1 MQIQTIFIN
10 EYGRLRSGWRFAVFL
25 LAYTFLSLFF
35 AESVKI
41 LLVRLPIGYSDDSLL
56 GFFVPVFIFAVLS
69 ILVGWLCGRF
79 LEGLPFRALGV
90 WLTKNWL
97 KDICLGVLFGAASIL
112 LAAGIAVVFG
122 NLSLNFNQNRG
133 SSAILL
139 TLSTSLFV
147 FTVGAIA
154 EEALFRG
161 YLFQTLSRANLAW
174 LAIAITSLFFA
185 SAHLNNENAD
195 YVSTLNT
202 ALAGIWFGIAYLK
215 TRTLW
220 FPIGLHLAWNWTQG
234 AILGIPVSGI
244 TKLTTAP
251 LFEVSD
257 FGTKQI
263 TGGNYGIEGG
273 IACTVA
279 LIISM
284 LAIHFAPFLKP
295 TEEMLALTSQ
305 EKFSE
310 VSARKNAGAE
320 KI

>member
-1 MQIQTIFIN
+1 MQTIFIN
-10 EYGRLRSGWRFAVFL
+10 EFGRLRSGWRFAVFL
-25 LAYTFLSLFF
+25 FAYTFLSLFF
-35 AESVKI
+35 AESVKF
-41 LLVRLPIGYSDDSLL
+41 LLVRLPIGYSDDGLL
-56 GFFVPVFIFAVLS
+56 GFFVPVFIFAAVS

-79 LEGLPFRALGV
+79 LEGLPFRTLGI

-97 KDICLGVLFGAASIL
+97 KDFCLGILFGAASIL
-112 LAAGIAVVFG
+112 LAAFGAVVFG
-122 NLSLNFNQNRG
+122 NLNLNFNQSRG

-139 TLSTSLFV
+139 TLLTSLFV

-161 YLFQTLSRANLAW
+161 YMFQTLSRANLAW
-174 LAIAITSLFFA
+174 LAIAITSVFFA
-185 SAHLNNENAD
+185 SAHLGNKDAN
-195 YVSTLNT
+195 YISTLNT

-220 FPIGLHLAWNWTQG
+220 FAIGLHLAWNWTQG
-234 AILGIPVSGI
+234 AVLGIPVSGI

-257 FGTKQI
+257 FGKQQI

-273 IACTVA
+273 IVCTVA

-284 LAIHFAPFLKP
+284 LAIRFAPFLKP

-310 VSARKNAGAE
+310 VSARKNVGVE
-320 KI
+320 EI

>member
-25 LAYTFLSLFF
+25 LAYIFLSLFF
-35 AESVKI
+35 AESVKWV
-41 LLVRLPIGYSDDSLL
+41 LVRLPIGYSDDSLL

-112 LAAGIAVVFG
+112 LAAGVAVVFG
-122 NLSLNFNQNRG
+122 GLSLNFNQNRG

-139 TLSTSLFV
+139 TLGIALFV

-174 LAIAITSLFFA
+174 VAIAITSLFFA
-185 SAHLNNENAD
+185 SAHLNNENAS

-251 LFEVSD
+251 LFEVSN
-257 FGTKQI
+257 FGANQI

-273 IACTVA
+273 IACTIA
-279 LIISM
+279 LILSM
-284 LAIHFAPFLKP
+284 FAIWFAPFLKP

-305 EKFSE
+305 
-310 VSARKNAGAE
+310 
-320 KI
+320 

>member
-1 MQIQTIFIN
+1 MQTIFIN
-10 EYGRLRSGWRFAVFL
+10 EFGRLRSGWRFAVFL

-35 AESVKI
+35 AESVKL
-41 LLVRLPIGYSDDSLL
+41 LLVRLPIGYSDDGLL
-56 GFFVPVFIFAVLS
+56 GFFVPVFIFAVVS

-90 WLTKNWL
+90 WVTKNWL
-97 KDICLGVLFGAASIL
+97 KDVCLGVLFGAGSIL
-112 LAAGIAVVFG
+112 LAAGVAVVFG
-122 NLSLNFNQNRG
+122 GLDLNFNQNRG

-147 FTVGAIA
+147 FTVGAIS

-161 YLFQTLSRANLAW
+161 YIFQTLSRANLSW

-185 SAHLNNENAD
+185 SAHLENENAD
-195 YVSTLNT
+195 YISTLNT

-215 TRTLW
+215 TRSLW
-220 FPIGLHLAWNWTQG
+220 FPIGLHLAWNWMQG
-234 AILGIPVSGI
+234 AVLGIPVSGI

-251 LFEVSD
+251 LFEVSN
-257 FGTKQI
+257 FGAKQI

-273 IACTVA
+273 IVCTIA

-284 LAIHFAPFLKP
+284 LAIWFAPFLKP

-305 EKFSE
+305 ENSNNQQINFK
-310 VSARKNAGAE
+310 
-320 KI
+320 